1 MCCSRA
7 TNTEVRRIGEAHGM
21 DGLNQSP
28 TLEMTKTMSSSS
40 GSKKTFIYFDLLK
53 CPCWLNRAHN
63 TWVSLDGHTWVL
75 LSLGCG
81 MVSEV
86 SPESESSGL
95 TELSRSF
102 SLS

>member
-1 MCCSRA
+1 MLKDLVRSQVGDVNVFKKRSLFPLLPGRLKEVLNLKRA
-7 TNTEVRRIGEAHGM
+7 P
-21 DGLNQSP
+21 D
-28 TLEMTKTMSSSS
+28 
-40 GSKKTFIYFDLLK
+40 
-53 CPCWLNRAHN
+53 

-75 LSLGCG
+75 LSPSRG